1 MLPLS
6 MPKDSIGIFLVTINQ
21 HHAVISRYQPFE
33 SGDHHQKERG
43 LPMSYLSPAEI
54 DVLFAAQKAFFA
66 SRATYDIPYRKHALE
81 RLKGAIIDN
90 RELLYAALAAD
101 LGKTREVVDL
111 AEIGEVL
118 HEVDF
123 ALAHLDE
130 WATPQ
135 SVPTP
140 DLIAPSECYVVQ
152 EPYGVTYIIGPFN
165 YPVNL
170 TLTPLVGA
178 IVGGNTCIVKPSE
191 TTPET
196 SAVIEKIISETFAP
210 EYITVVQGGRVENSH
225 LLSLPFDFI
234 FFTGSPNVGKV
245 VMKAAA
251 EHLTPVVLELG
262 GKCPLIV
269 LPDAD
274 LDLVVSQVMF
284 GKFINSG
291 QTCIAPDYLYV
302 HSSIKE
308 ALLAK
313 LVEQV
318 KQALPDLDSTG
329 KLITAQQVIRLQAIL
344 AQSQGHVLVGGLAD
358 AEKRLFSATIVDQVQ
373 WDDALMADELFGPI
387 LPVLTFDSVDTA
399 VELVNRYHPK
409 PLAVYVF
416 TANKEIAIPIINHIQ
431 SGDAQVNGVMLHAFS
446 PYLPFGGIG
455 ASGMGEYHG
464 HYSFLAFTH
473 KKSVRIVG

>member
-1 MLPLS
+1 
-6 MPKDSIGIFLVTINQ
+6 
-21 HHAVISRYQPFE
+21 
-33 SGDHHQKERG
+33 
-43 LPMSYLSPAEI
+43 MSFLSPAEI
-54 DVLFAAQKAFFA
+54 DVRFAAQKAFFA
-66 SRATYDIPYRKHALE
+66 SRATYDIAYRKQALE
-81 RLKGAIIDN
+81 RLKDAVIKN
-90 RELLYAALAAD
+90 REHLYAALAAD

-130 WATPQ
+130 WAAPQ
-135 SVPTP
+135 AVPTP

-210 EYITVVQGGRVENSH
+210 EYITVVQGGRDENSH

-251 EHLTPVVLELG
+251 EHLTPVALELG

-274 LDLVVSQVMF
+274 LDQTIEQLMF

-302 HSSIKE
+302 HSS
-308 ALLAK
+308 
-313 LVEQV
+313 V
-318 KQALPDLDSTG
+318 KQSLLSLLVDRVKRDLPAVDATG
-329 KLITAQQVIRLQAIL
+329 KIVTALQVSRLVSLLEQTR
-344 AQSQGHVLVGGLAD
+344 GKVLTGAKAD
-358 AEKRLFSATIVDQVQ
+358 PENRAFSATVVTDVD
-373 WDDALMADELFGPI
+373 WDDALMAEELFGPI
-387 LPVLTFDSVDTA
+387 LPVLEFDSHNDA
-399 VELVNRYHPK
+399 IELINKHHPK

-416 TANKEIAIPIINHIQ
+416 SKDVELAKGIINHIQ
-431 SGDAQVNGVMLHAFS
+431 SGDAQINGVMLHAFS
-446 PYLPFGGIG
+446 PHLPFGGIG
-455 ASGMGEYHG
+455 ASGMGDYHG
-464 HYSFLAFTH
+464 HYSYLTFTH
-473 KKSVRIVG
+473 KKSIRIVP

>member
-1 MLPLS
+1 
-6 MPKDSIGIFLVTINQ
+6 
-21 HHAVISRYQPFE
+21 
-33 SGDHHQKERG
+33 
-43 LPMSYLSPAEI
+43 
-54 DVLFAAQKAFFA
+54 
-66 SRATYDIPYRKHALE
+66 
-81 RLKGAIIDN
+81 
-90 RELLYAALAAD
+90 

-123 ALAHLDE
+123 ALAHLDD
-130 WATPQ
+130 WAAPQ
-135 SVPTP
+135 AVPTP

-210 EYITVVQGGRVENSH
+210 EYITVVQGGRAENSH

-234 FFTGSPNVGKV
+234 FFTGSPNVGKI

-251 EHLTPVVLELG
+251 EHLTPVALELG

-274 LDLVVSQVMF
+274 LDQTVEQLMF

-302 HSSIKE
+302 HSS
-308 ALLAK
+308 
-313 LVEQV
+313 V
-318 KQALPDLDSTG
+318 KQSLLSLLVDRVKRDLPEVDATG
-329 KLITAQQVIRLQAIL
+329 KIITAGQVSRLVSLLEQTRGKIL
-344 AQSQGHVLVGGLAD
+344 TGAKSDPENRA
-358 AEKRLFSATIVDQVQ
+358 FSATVVTDVD

-387 LPVLTFDSVDTA
+387 LPVLEFDSHTDA
-399 VELVNRYHPK
+399 IELINKHHPK

-416 TANKEIAIPIINHIQ
+416 SKDVQLAKNIINHIQ

-446 PYLPFGGIG
+446 PHLPFGGIG
-455 ASGMGEYHG
+455 ASGMGDYHG
-464 HYSFLAFTH
+464 HYSYLTFTH
-473 KKSVRIVG
+473 KKSIRIVP